1 MNRSLVNTLSAIN
14 AILAV
19 AIILIFALGGGVLL
33 GNSGG
38 LIGLALGFV
47 VAAILC
53 GGLAALCLIEKHLRV
68 LADDLR
74 QQRKKATNP
83 VRTEPSIR

>member
-38 LIGLALGFV
+38 LIGLALGFI
-47 VAAILC
+47 VASVLC

-68 LADDLR
+68 LADDLKRR
-74 QQRKKATNP
+74 QKAAPAT
-83 VRTEPSIR
+83 RTEPPVR

>member
-14 AILAV
+14 VILVFAIMA
-19 AIILIFALGGGVLL
+19 IFAFGGTVLL

-38 LIGLALGFV
+38 LIGLLLGFI
-47 VAAILC
+47 VASILC

-68 LADDLR
+68 IADDVRKR
-74 QQRKKATNP
+74 QKGP
-83 VRTEPSIR
+83 VPARMEPSVR

>member
-14 AILAV
+14 VILAV
-19 AIILIFALGGGVLL
+19 AIITIFAFGGNVLL

-38 LIGLALGFV
+38 MIGLALGFV
-47 VAAILC
+47 VASILC

-68 LADDLR
+68 LADDVRKR
-74 QQRKKATNP
+74 QKGAASAR
-83 VRTEPSIR
+83 VEPSVR

>member
-19 AIILIFALGGGVLL
+19 AIILLFALGGGLLL

-38 LIGLALGFV
+38 LIGLALGFI

-53 GGLAALCLIEKHLRV
+53 GGLAALCLIEKHLRFI
-68 LADDLR
+68 ADDTRKR
-74 QQRKKATNP
+74 QKGPSPAR
-83 VRTEPSIR
+83 VEPSVR